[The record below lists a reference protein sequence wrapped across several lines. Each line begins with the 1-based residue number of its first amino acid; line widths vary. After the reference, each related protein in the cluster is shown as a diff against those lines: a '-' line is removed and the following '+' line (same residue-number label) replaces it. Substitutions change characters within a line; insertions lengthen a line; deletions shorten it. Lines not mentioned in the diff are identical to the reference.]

1 VAAPAPW
8 PASERRSADK
18 SAPASPRIAAK
29 PQTAAA
35 PPIPRDQ
42 LPADVR
48 AELPPL
54 AVGGSMYS
62 TTPANRTLIV
72 DGRLYREGD
81 LVASGLT
88 LEEIRLKSAVFG
100 YKGHRFEV
108 RF

>member
-1 VAAPAPW
+1 
-8 PASERRSADK
+8 
-18 SAPASPRIAAK
+18 
-29 PQTAAA
+29 
-35 PPIPRDQ
+35 
-42 LPADVR
+42 
-48 AELPPL
+48 
-54 AVGGSMYS
+54 MYS

-81 LVASGLT
+81 RVADGLT